1 MYLLNGIFPAIF
13 PNHTIIIII
22 KAFANIRSVYSVN
35 NSFSVKTIPTTAIIT
50 ITKQKTIAFFKVLVF
65 TRSSETSVKSVIF
78 LYKNTPAPSENAI
91 AKQTL
96 IYLFCKKRISTIT
109 IIVARY
115 RNLRALFLPIYVSF
129 FLSQKLK
136 ISIFSMLKIPS
147 KQLISEF
154 RKSALLNTQNIALSR
169 PL

>member
-1 MYLLNGIFPAIF
+1 MLF
-13 PNHTIIIII
+13 
-22 KAFANIRSVYSVN
+22 RS
-35 NSFSVKTIPTTAIIT
+35 

-136 ISIFSMLKIPS
+136 NSIFSMLKIPS